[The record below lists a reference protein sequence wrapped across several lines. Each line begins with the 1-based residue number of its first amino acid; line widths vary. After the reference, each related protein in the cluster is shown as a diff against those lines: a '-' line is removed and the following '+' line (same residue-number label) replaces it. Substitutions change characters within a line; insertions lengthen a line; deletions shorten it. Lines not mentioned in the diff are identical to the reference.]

1 MNNFN
6 EIKDFMK
13 KFNKVK
19 FCEEEN
25 CILLKRS
32 NYFKIIT
39 RESDRNEIIILK
51 KWNAGIIGKFL
62 FKKYYKEFE
71 TILTFVYGFYRKRG
85 YKISI
90 LCDISF

>member
-32 NYFKIIT
+32 NYFKIII

-71 TILTFVYGFYRKRG
+71 TILTFVYGFYRK
-85 YKISI
+85 
-90 LCDISF
+90 

>member
-32 NYFKIIT
+32 NYFKIII

-62 FKKYYKEFE
+62 FKKFCGRVNNDHYLKNIIKNLKQY
-71 TILTFVYGFYRKRG
+71 
-85 YKISI
+85 
-90 LCDISF
+90 